1 MEREFKKPTLIASF
15 MLLIIVAALIAVT
28 VLVWGIDIHITLIF
42 GAIIA
47 TFYGIVALKYDYE
60 TLEKGIIDGIMT
72 GMQANLILMTVGCLI
87 GTWIVTGVVPS
98 MIYYGLSILS
108 PSIFLLATLIICS
121 IVSLATGTSWGTS
134 GTVGIALMGIALG
147 LGIPA
152 PLTAG
157 IVISGAYFGDK
168 MSPLSDTTNLAPA
181 VAGTDLF
188 QHIRA
193 MVWTTGP
200 TYLIVAAITI
210 VIGFRYSGGDLDYAK
225 IQGLQTLLAAE
236 FWISPVTLLAPAVV
250 IGLSAMRKPAIPSL
264 WAGVGVALVF
274 GIFQNIGSGD
284 IVGAIGNLVDI
295 MNNGYSPAL
304 SAELAEAEGEAL
316 AALLASNNLNLLPEI
331 ALEAANDIV
340 ELMARGGLQSMMW
353 TISLIICAFTFGS
366 VMETIGCLK
375 VMLEAI
381 MKKVSNVGGMVT
393 AVILSCF
400 VSNVFLGDQYLSIAM
415 PGRMFKSA
423 FDEAGLHPRMLS
435 RSLEDSG
442 TLVSVLIPWNTC
454 GAYHFSVLGVPTL
467 QYAPYAFL
475 NYLNPIVAIVL
486 TYMGIGISWRGKDG
500 EPVVARTR
508 PANLA

>member
-15 MLLIIVAALIAVT
+15 MLLVIVAALIAVT

-47 TFYGIVALKYDYE
+47 TFYGIVVLKYDYE

-108 PSIFLLATLIICS
+108 PSIFLLATLVICS

-210 VIGFRYSGGDLDYAK
+210 VIGFRYGGGELDYAK
-225 IQGLQTLLAAE
+225 IQALQTLLAAE

-264 WAGVGVALVF
+264 WAGVAVALVF
-274 GIFQNIGSGD
+274 GIFQNVGSGD
-284 IVGAIGNLVDI
+284 LVGAIGNLVDI

-316 AALLASNNLNLLPEI
+316 AALLASNGLGLLPEI

-381 MKKVSNVGGMVT
+381 MKKVKGVGGMVT

-467 QYAPYAFL
+467 EYAPYAFL

-500 EPVVARTR
+500 EPVISRTR
-508 PANLA
+508 PANPA

>member
-15 MLLIIVAALIAVT
+15 MLLVIVAALIAVT

-47 TFYGIVALKYDYE
+47 TFYGIVVLKYDYE

-108 PSIFLLATLIICS
+108 PSIFLLATLVICS

-210 VIGFRYSGGDLDYAK
+210 VIGFRYGGGELDYAK
-225 IQGLQTLLAAE
+225 IQALQTLLAAE

-264 WAGVGVALVF
+264 WAGVAVALVF
-274 GIFQNIGSGD
+274 GIFQNVGSGD
-284 IVGAIGNLVDI
+284 LVGAIGNLVDI

-316 AALLASNNLNLLPEI
+316 AALLASNGLGLLPEI

-381 MKKVSNVGGMVT
+381 MKKVKGVGGMVT

-467 QYAPYAFL
+467 EYAPYAFL
-475 NYLNPIVAIVL
+475 NYLNPIVAIAL

-500 EPVVARTR
+500 EPVISRTR
-508 PANLA
+508 PANPA